1 MHIERLASIAIRTDV
16 ERYDTSLVRM
26 FSKVGIIHALV
37 SKAHI
42 THQTTAKDIS
52 TVNAIDCDL
61 SSTHRSIEAASK
73 YTTEECL
80 TADGYICN
88 TSDRTGISTANNVH
102 HRLT

>member
-1 MHIERLASIAIRTDV
+1 MC
-16 ERYDTSLVRM
+16 
-26 FSKVGIIHALV
+26 SKVVIVHALV

-42 THQTTAKDIS
+42 THQATAKDIS